1 MLLAALPWQLLLT
14 FLVAPMVSSSA
25 FRAFSCEEFDDG
37 YANSVYLA
45 SVIRLGPTSTLV
57 LTQSHTL
64 LCLAILQQTQPCPH
78 RRSFLRADYAV
89 DCSDTRVELL
99 AWLGILL
106 YPVGRPVG

>member
-37 YANSVYLA
+37 YANSVYRA
-45 SVIRLGPTSTLV
+45 SLIRLGPTSTLV

-64 LCLAILQQTQPCPH
+64 LCLAILQQTAVPIGGVSFV
-78 RRSFLRADYAV
+78 RTTRSIALTRAWS
-89 DCSDTRVELL
+89 CSRGL
-99 AWLGILL
+99 ASCCTPWAGQ
-106 YPVGRPVG
+106 